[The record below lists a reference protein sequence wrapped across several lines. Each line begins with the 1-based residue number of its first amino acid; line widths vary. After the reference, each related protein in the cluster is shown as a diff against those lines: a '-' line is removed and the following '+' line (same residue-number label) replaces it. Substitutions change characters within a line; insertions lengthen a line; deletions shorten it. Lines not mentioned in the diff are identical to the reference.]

1 MKRPNVV
8 LLFATLLPHVST
20 FAAPPTAAPVHKPK
34 LILAIA
40 VDQFRYDY
48 TTRFRGRYT
57 SGLATMLSEGAVF
70 IDAHQD
76 HFPTVTATGHA
87 TFLTGSVPAT
97 SGIIGNEWY
106 DRKLGKT
113 ITSVEDAA
121 TTLIGVDGQKVGSSP
136 HNLIVSTLGDEIKMS
151 HSGKSKVIGISMK
164 DRAAILPSGRMADA
178 AYWFDNESGVVI
190 SSTWYQQQLPT
201 WVREFNAGKPAFQH
215 LGSSWYALG
224 QEKSGKP
231 LMTLPSE
238 PGKAYLSQWEETPYA
253 NDMLEEFAERVMH
266 NEHLGQQ
273 DGTDVLT
280 VSFSANDHLGH
291 AVGPDAP
298 EVEDMSVR
306 TDLVIGKL
314 LAAAIKQAGGRE
326 NLLVV
331 LTADHGVAP
340 VPEVNQQ
347 RKMPGGRLDKADY
360 LAKVEAALEEKFGV
374 GKWMIGTQESGFY
387 LNDDLIEKKKLKHSA
402 VEDEAATAAM
412 KMPFV
417 ARTYTRTQLL
427 PRDAMQSRIDDYV
440 ARSFFPERGP
450 DVIVIIKPYYL
461 FGKSGTSHG
470 SPYDY
475 DSHVPLIFWGG
486 GVHAGTYTERVG
498 ISDVAPTL
506 AAVLEV
512 ETPSGS
518 VGHILNEVVDSFLK
532 QQHRSI
538 SSSHRS
544 KQQARLQ

>member
-1 MKRPNVV
+1 MKRPA
-8 LLFATLLPHVST
+8 LIALFATLVPNISAL
-20 FAAPPTAAPVHKPK
+20 AASQQTSSPHKPK

-48 TTRFRGRYT
+48 TTRFRERYT
-57 SGLATMLSEGAVF
+57 SGLATMLSQGAVF

-106 DRKLGKT
+106 DRRLGKT
-113 ITSVEDAA
+113 ITSVEDME
-121 TTLIGVDGQKVGSSP
+121 TTLVGVDGKKEGSSP

-151 HSGKSKVIGISMK
+151 HRGESKVIGISMK

-178 AYWFDNESGVVI
+178 AYWIDGGSGAVV
-190 SSTWYQQQLPT
+190 SSTWYQQQLPA
-201 WVREFNAGKPAFQH
+201 WVQQFNAEKPAFKH

-224 QEKSGKP
+224 EEHAGKP
-231 LMTLPSE
+231 LMTLPGT

-253 NDMLEEFAERVMH
+253 NDMLEDFAERVMH
-266 NEHLGQQ
+266 NEHMGQQ
-273 DGTDVLT
+273 SGTDVLT

-306 TDLVIGKL
+306 TDLAIGKL
-314 LAAAIKQAGGRE
+314 LAAAVKQAGGRE

-340 VPEVNQQ
+340 VPEVNEQ
-347 RKMPGGRLDKADY
+347 RKMPGGRMDKTDY
-360 LAKVEAALEEKFGV
+360 LVEVEAALESKFGE
-374 GKWMIGTQESGFY
+374 GKWMVGTQESGFY
-387 LNDDLIEKKKLKHSA
+387 LNDDLIEKKKLKHGA
-402 VEDEAATAAM
+402 VEDEAAAAAM

-427 PRDAMQSRIDDYV
+427 RHDGMQSTIDEYV
-440 ARSFFPERGP
+440 ARSFYPQRGP
-450 DVIVIIKPYYL
+450 DVIVIIKPYFL

-470 SPYDY
+470 SPYNY
-475 DSHVPLIFWGG
+475 DSHVPLLFWGG
-486 GVHAGTYTERVG
+486 GVRAGMYTERVG

-506 AAVLEV
+506 AAVLQV

-518 VGHILNEVVDSFLK
+518 VGHILNEVAAPYLT
-532 QQHRSI
+532 QRSTG
-538 SSSHRS
+538 SVATSGKRS
-544 KQQARLQ
+544 KP